1 MTNQK
6 KIETK
11 SAARRDCPNC
21 KNNYEGYINYNFLN
35 FATAFRNRI
44 LTKRHTMRIGKLFDS
59 IRNKTT
65 KNMSE
70 QNINEE
76 LENENLQDNVQDTEN
91 NSDQKENET
100 VGKSE
105 LEIVKE
111 QLAKEKDQYL
121 RLFAE
126 FDNFKKRTSRER
138 IDTFKTA
145 NKEVITSLLPVLD
158 DFGRALNQIQKSED
172 DTLYQGVELISN
184 KLTETL
190 RAKGLKEMEVKAG
203 DDFNTDFHEAITQIP
218 APTEDL
224 KGKIVDVVETG
235 YLLNDVVVRYAKVVV
250 GL

>member
-1 MTNQK
+1 M
-6 KIETK
+6 
-11 SAARRDCPNC
+11 
-21 KNNYEGYINYNFLN
+21 G
-35 FATAFRNRI
+35 
-44 LTKRHTMRIGKLFDS
+44 IGKLFDS
-59 IRNKTT
+59 IRNKKTN
-65 KNMSE
+65 KNMSD
-70 QNINEE
+70 QNIHEE
-76 LENENLQDNVQDTEN
+76 LENENLQENVQE
-91 NSDQKENET
+91 SDNTVEQPQEET
-100 VGKSE
+100 AGKSE

-138 IDTFKTA
+138 MDIFKTA

-158 DFGRALNQIQKSED
+158 DFGRAINQIEKSGD
-172 DTLYQGVELISN
+172 DNLLQGVELINN
-184 KLTETL
+184 KLVETL
-190 RAKGLKEMEVKAG
+190 RAKGLKEMEIKPG
-203 DDFNTDFHEAITQIP
+203 DDFNTDLHEAITQIP

>member
-1 MTNQK
+1 
-6 KIETK
+6 
-11 SAARRDCPNC
+11 
-21 KNNYEGYINYNFLN
+21 
-35 FATAFRNRI
+35 
-44 LTKRHTMRIGKLFDS
+44 
-59 IRNKTT
+59 
-65 KNMSE
+65 MSD
-70 QNINEE
+70 QNIHEE
-76 LENENLQDNVQDTEN
+76 LENENLQESDNTVEQPQE
-91 NSDQKENET
+91 ET
-100 VGKSE
+100 AGKSE

-138 IDTFKTA
+138 MDIFKTA

-158 DFGRALNQIQKSED
+158 DFGRAINQIEKSGD
-172 DTLYQGVELISN
+172 DNLLQGVELINN
-184 KLTETL
+184 KLVETL
-190 RAKGLKEMEVKAG
+190 RAKGLKEMEVKPG
-203 DDFNTDFHEAITQIP
+203 DDFNTDLHEAITQIP